1 MQVRS
6 QTAPHPDL
14 FPSIARRG
22 LGTQPQ
28 RARRARRKR
37 GYWEEHVLRRGQG
50 ERRGG
55 WEPRPSTPLWVPVFT
70 GTTTISV
77 RAAPSADG
85 ERADTWVRPY
95 QINRAG
101 RGSHPRP
108 SQDGERA
115 DTWVRPYQTN
125 RGRRGGHPHPS
136 HTGSGRT
143 LGSAPT
149 RLTEGDEEDH
159 PHPSQDGERA
169 DTWVRPYQI
178 NRGGRGDH
186 PYPSP
191 LPSRERGS
199 FDEIRTCLT
208 PALRPCG

>member
-28 RARRARRKR
+28 RARRARRKG

-50 ERRGG
+50 ERRAG

-95 QINRAG
+95 QINRGG
-101 RGSHPRP
+101 RGAHPHLNPLP
-108 SQDGERA
+108 SEG
-115 DTWVRPYQTN
+115 
-125 RGRRGGHPHPS
+125 RGG
-136 HTGSGRT
+136 GT
-143 LGSAPT
+143 LGSA
-149 RLTEGDEEDH
+149 LTSVLSRRGERRGIHH
-159 PHPSQDGERA
+159 PH
-169 DTWVRPYQI
+169 
-178 NRGGRGDH
+178 
-186 PYPSP
+186 PSP

-199 FDEIRTCLT
+199 FDEIRTCFRPALT
-208 PALRPCG
+208 PPVWLNVGYACGCG